1 MVTQEI
7 LHSTGMF
14 TFGGIEGNEEVLNY
28 IKISIF
34 TDLKR
39 KGSFTYVKHSKIR
52 KSTYKIKGN
61 MLNICFNTKF

>member
-39 KGSFTYVKHSKIR
+39 KGSFTYVNTPKLERVH
-52 KSTYKIKGN
+52 IK
-61 MLNICFNTKF
+61 